1 MRWRSVF
8 RLKRAIVG
16 MALLVMALAGIDVPA
31 HAADICNAV
40 ALVDIPDT
48 ITGYGLKKG
57 EIDDAVTQYNVDA
70 NGEGQFCSHGGG
82 CYPRYLIK
90 GGKKVEALRLTNCK
104 IGAAEP
110 AIAGLPDDG
119 SVTYDIEVDRSKN
132 SAAALKI
139 DDVDNALLNLGMC
152 SACAGNAA
160 YLYIHSPA
168 SECGS
173 KVANALAG
181 DKSAIAELQNNPD
194 YCQASLPAS
203 AAAAA
208 SDSSAPEAPPTS
220 AAIPAADV
228 PLASTTSS
236 PGPKVLIWVAIGVAA
251 ILYFVPSV
259 IAYVRRKR
267 NAKAILALNLFLG
280 WSFLGWVAALIWS
293 LLADSTGE
301 RQ

>member
-16 MALLVMALAGIDVPA
+16 LVLLVITMTGIDAPA

-40 ALVDIPDT
+40 ALMDIPET

-57 EIDDAVTQYNVDA
+57 EIDDAVTQYNVDK

-90 GGKKVEALRLTNCK
+90 DGKKVEALRLTNCK

-110 AIAGLPDDG
+110 AIAGLSDDG
-119 SVTYDIEVDRSKN
+119 TVTYDIEVDRSKN
-132 SAAALKI
+132 SAAALKA

-173 KVANALAG
+173 KVADALAG
-181 DKSAIAELQNNPD
+181 DKSAIAALQNDPD
-194 YCQASLPAS
+194 YCQVSLPAT
-203 AAAAA
+203 ATAAA
-208 SDSSAPEAPPTS
+208 SDGAAPEAIPT
-220 AAIPAADV
+220 ATAIPAANV
-228 PLASTTSS
+228 PPASTTPS
-236 PGPKVLIWVAIGVAA
+236 PDPKVLIWVAIGVAA
-251 ILYFVPSV
+251 ILYFVPSM

-267 NAKAILALNLFLG
+267 NTKAILALNLFLG
-280 WSFLGWVAALIWS
+280 WSFLGWVAALVWS
-293 LLADSTGE
+293 LLADSTSE
-301 RQ
+301 QR